1 MAGGLLLGG
10 AACLGCAF
18 APAGTGKSVLA
29 AVGKFG
35 ISASF
40 GTASVYTR

>member
-1 MAGGLLLGG
+1 MAGGLIMGG
-10 AACLGCAF
+10 AACLACAF
-18 APAGTGKSVLA
+18 APAGTAKAVLA

-35 ISASF
+35 IAASF